1 MVPMSQDVA
10 RIGNSRY
17 IRLTTFKKDGT
28 AMPTPVWVADDGE
41 RVYVTTLEGAG
52 KLKRI
57 RNNGRVLV
65 APSDWR
71 GTPSGDEVEGHA
83 ELLDATGGERVRG
96 LIQTKYGLEFRF
108 FTLMG
113 KLRRSSGPS
122 VGIAITL

>member
-1 MVPMSQDVA
+1 MSQEVA
-10 RIGNSRY
+10 RIGSSRY

-28 AMPTPVWVADDGE
+28 AMPTPVWVVDDGE
-41 RVYVTTLEGAG
+41 RVYVTTLESAG

-57 RNNGRVLV
+57 RNSGRVLV

-71 GTPSGDEVEGHA
+71 GTPNGDEVEGQA
-83 ELLDATGGERVRG
+83 EVLDAAGSQRVG
-96 LIQTKYGLEFRF
+96 VMIKAKYGLEYRF

-113 KLRRSSGPS
+113 RLRRSSGDS

>member
-1 MVPMSQDVA
+1 MSQEVA
-10 RIGNSRY
+10 RIGSSRY

-28 AMPTPVWVADDGE
+28 AMPTPVWVVDDGE
-41 RVYVTTLEGAG
+41 RVYVTTLESAG

-57 RNNGRVLV
+57 RNSGRVLV

-71 GTPSGDEVEGHA
+71 GTPNGDEVEGQA
-83 ELLDATGGERVRG
+83 EVLDAAGSQRVG
-96 LIQTKYGLEFRF
+96 VMIKAKYGLEYRF

-113 KLRRSSGPS
+113 KLRRSSGDS

>member
-1 MVPMSQDVA
+1 MSQEVA
-10 RIGNSRY
+10 RIGSSRY

-28 AMPTPVWVADDGE
+28 AMPTPVWVVDDGE
-41 RVYVTTLEGAG
+41 RVYVTTLESAG

-57 RNNGRVLV
+57 RNSGRVLV

-71 GTPSGDEVEGHA
+71 GTPSGEEVEGQA
-83 ELLDATGGERVRG
+83 EVLDAAGTQRVG
-96 LIQTKYGLEFRF
+96 VMIKAKYGLEYRF

-113 KLRRSSGPS
+113 KLRRTSGDS